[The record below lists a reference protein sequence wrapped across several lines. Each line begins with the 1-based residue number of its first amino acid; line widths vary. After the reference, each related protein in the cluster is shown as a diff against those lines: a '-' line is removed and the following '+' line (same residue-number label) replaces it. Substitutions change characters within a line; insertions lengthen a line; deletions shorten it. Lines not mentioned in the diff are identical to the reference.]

1 MNENSVSREEFLE
14 VTGTI
19 KIDIAEIKKDIL
31 HLSEKIDSIANVRS
45 WVIAISAIIAALTG
59 IGTFIRSFFP

>member
-1 MNENSVSREEFLE
+1 MNENPVSREEFLE
-14 VTGTI
+14 VTGAI

-31 HLSEKIDSIANVRS
+31 HLSGKIDSIANVRS

-59 IGTFIRSFFP
+59 IGTFVRSFFP